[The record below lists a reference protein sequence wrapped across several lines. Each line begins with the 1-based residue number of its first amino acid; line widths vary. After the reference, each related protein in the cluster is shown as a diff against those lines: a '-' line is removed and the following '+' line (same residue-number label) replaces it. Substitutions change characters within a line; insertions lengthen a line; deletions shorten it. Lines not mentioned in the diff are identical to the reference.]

1 MQKTKLIALLLM
13 LVPVLAFADSRMA
26 VLDPMSAVVNSDF
39 VKSRQ
44 AKLQDEL
51 KDKEAR
57 AKQLAGELQGLQQNL
72 QKDGMTM
79 SKDEKSKMQDSFT
92 TKNMEFQ
99 SLKQLIQKRVQDDQ
113 QDVLETIQPKLEQAV
128 NQFAKDHKIDM
139 VVNSQAVLFVKPDMD
154 ITKAITESLNKMAI
168 K

>member
-13 LVPVLAFADSRMA
+13 LVPLLAFADSRVA
-26 VLDPMSAVVNSDF
+26 VLDPMAAVVNSDF

-44 AKLQDEL
+44 TKLQDEL

-57 AKQLAGELQGLQQNL
+57 AKQLAGELQDLQQNL
-72 QKDGMTM
+72 QKNQMTM
-79 SKDEKSKMQDSFT
+79 SKDEKSKAQDSFT

-128 NQFAKDHKIDM
+128 NQFAKDHKID
-139 VVNSQAVLFVKPDMD
+139 VVINAQAILFTKPDLD

>member
-1 MQKTKLIALLLM
+1 MQKTKLIALLVM
-13 LVPVLAFADSRMA
+13 LVPVFAAAETKIA
-26 VLDPMSAVVNSDF
+26 VLDPMAAVINTDF

-44 AKLQDEL
+44 LKLQDEL

-57 AKQLAGELQGLQQNL
+57 ARKLATELQAMQENM
-72 QKDGMTM
+72 QKNGMTM
-79 SKDEKSKMQDSFT
+79 SKDEKTKLQDSFT

-99 SLKQLIQKRVQDDQ
+99 SLKQLVQKRVQDDQ

-128 NQFAKDHKIDM
+128 NDFAKAHSIDM
-139 VVNSQAVLFVKPDMD
+139 VVNAQAILYVKPEVD
-154 ITKAITESLNKMAI
+154 ITKAITDSLNKMGL